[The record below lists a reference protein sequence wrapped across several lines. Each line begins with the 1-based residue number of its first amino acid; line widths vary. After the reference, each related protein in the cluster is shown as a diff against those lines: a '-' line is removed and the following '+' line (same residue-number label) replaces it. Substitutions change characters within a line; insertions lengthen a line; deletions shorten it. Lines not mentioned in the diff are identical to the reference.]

1 MKRRAVRL
9 LTCLPLLLL
18 GIIFLGGN
26 QTASAEEQSALQ
38 RKSLRQEDSPIP
50 GYQMIMN
57 MVEIPAGAREI
68 RHTHPG
74 PLAGYILEGTLVLE
88 NEGHPTTTYKAGES
102 FFVAANTVHQGINT
116 SSAPVKILAT
126 LMVEK
131 GKPATIPA
139 P

>member
-1 MKRRAVRL
+1 MQRCVVIL
-9 LTCLPLLLL
+9 LICLPILLL
-18 GIIFLGGN
+18 GVMLPEGN
-26 QTASAEEQSALQ
+26 DTASAEEQSVIQ

-57 MVEIPAGAREI
+57 IVEIPASSREV

-74 PLAGYILEGTLVLE
+74 PLAGYILEGTLILE

-102 FFVAANTVHQGINT
+102 FFVAANTIHQGINM
-116 SSAPVKILAT
+116 SSAPVKLLAT
-126 LMVEK
+126 LMFEK
-131 GKPATIPA
+131 GKPATVPA